1 MKNHY
6 RRIYDREKF
15 LGPLN
20 DLTDNMC
27 HKFQGDL
34 WQFEFPSHFEA
45 PLAHQHIWS
54 FVNNANVPG
63 KSMCILDVYMGGKKK
78 ENVISCVDLFQH
90 NVDSNSLTQSN

>member
-27 HKFQGDL
+27 HKFQCDL
-34 WQFEFPSHFEA
+34 WPFECPSHFEA

-54 FVNNANVPG
+54 SNGRCKQCAFLMSVWEV
-63 KSMCILDVYMGGKKK
+63 KKK
-78 ENVISCVDLFQH
+78 KMLSVVLIYFNIISIAIV
-90 NVDSNSLTQSN
+90 